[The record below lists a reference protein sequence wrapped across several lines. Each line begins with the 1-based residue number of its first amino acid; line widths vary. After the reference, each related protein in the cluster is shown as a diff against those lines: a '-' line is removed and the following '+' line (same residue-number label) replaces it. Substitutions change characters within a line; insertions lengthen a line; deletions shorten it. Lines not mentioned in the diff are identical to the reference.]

1 MYVDNRKL
9 LRFCNNPIFPENVFK
24 SWYIRIQ
31 NKCKTIKPV
40 AVRAT
45 DTLLMIESFL
55 TEYLTGPNNF

>member
-9 LRFCNNPIFPENVFK
+9 LRFCNNPVFPENVFK

-45 DTLLMIESFL
+45 DTLLIIEGFFDRISNR
-55 TEYLTGPNNF
+55 PK